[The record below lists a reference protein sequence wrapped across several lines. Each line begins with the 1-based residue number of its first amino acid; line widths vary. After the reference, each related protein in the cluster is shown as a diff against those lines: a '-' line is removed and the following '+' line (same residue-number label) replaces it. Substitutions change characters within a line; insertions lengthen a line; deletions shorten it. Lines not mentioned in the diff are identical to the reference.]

1 MVELLIVYVLIYLY
15 SARHLW
21 RLTASGM
28 QSFRVMVTASLE
40 GMSNEGV
47 WATPSL
53 QKEMEGIVY
62 STVDMLEYYSKRQT
76 FIVSLWMSP
85 IILILNILDAPA
97 FAEVFLSNFKTSI
110 IEELDAILASKLG
123 FKLELKTENVEDKKS

>member
-1 MVELLIVYVLIYLY
+1 MVELLIVYVFMYLY
-15 SARHLW
+15 AARHLW

-28 QSFRVMVTASLE
+28 QSFRGMVTTSLE
-40 GMSNEGV
+40 DMSTEGV

-62 STVDMLEYYSKRQT
+62 SIVDMLEYYSKRQT

-85 IILILNILDAPA
+85 VVLIFNILDAPA
-97 FAEVFLSNFKTSI
+97 FAEVFLSKFQTSI
-110 IEELDAILASKLG
+110 SEELDAILASKLV